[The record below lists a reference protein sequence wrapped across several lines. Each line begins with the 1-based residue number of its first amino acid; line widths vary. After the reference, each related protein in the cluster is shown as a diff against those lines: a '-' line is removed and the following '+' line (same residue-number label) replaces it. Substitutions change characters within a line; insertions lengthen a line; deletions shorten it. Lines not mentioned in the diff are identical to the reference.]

1 MTFIQFLVPGMVL
14 AIMCSTGNVL
24 AEPDTPFPIT
34 VAEAREMQ
42 KEVALPITAFYE
54 TEVPL
59 PAGKPGQL
67 IRSEPFDG
75 YNFPDG
81 TTPEEMG
88 IRVVRFLYHSR
99 AVDGTDVPASGVV
112 LIPYG
117 KPPAG
122 GWPVVVWAHGTS
134 GVGRMAAPSLRKD
147 LYYGWQGLL
156 EWPMLGYAVI
166 APDYAGLGTNVH
178 HQYLAAP
185 AQANDVIY
193 AVPAARAAVPGLGE
207 KWVAVGHSQGGGAV
221 VKAAEMDVTIL
232 DPGYLGAIA
241 LAPAGDLQAG
251 AAQINDSMV
260 RGYAAFLAF
269 GIKAVFPEFK
279 YHDLLTP
286 EATALMPVA
295 SDNGWLVT
303 MATFAYEVPAGKVL
317 KSNWMENA
325 SFRQMRD
332 LSMLGERPTR
342 GPLLLVAGID
352 DLTVPVDSIAATYER
367 MLKQGS
373 DVEYRTYAGL
383 DHDPLVFGTF
393 RAQFRWVEDRFA
405 GKPVGGQ

>member
-1 MTFIQFLVPGMVL
+1 M
-14 AIMCSTGNVL
+14 SS
-24 AEPDTPFPIT
+24 
-34 VAEAREMQ
+34 ARL
-42 KEVALPITAFYE
+42 K
-54 TEVPL
+54 
-59 PAGKPGQL
+59 
-67 IRSEPFDG
+67 S
-75 YNFPDG
+75 
-81 TTPEEMG
+81 
-88 IRVVRFLYHSR
+88 
-99 AVDGTDVPASGVV
+99 
-112 LIPYG
+112 
-117 KPPAG
+117 
-122 GWPVVVWAHGTS
+122 
-134 GVGRMAAPSLRKD
+134 
-147 LYYGWQGLL
+147 
-156 EWPMLGYAVI
+156 
-166 APDYAGLGTNVH
+166 
-178 HQYLAAP
+178 
-185 AQANDVIY
+185 IY
-193 AVPAARAAVPGLGE
+193 
-207 KWVAVGHSQGGGAV
+207 S
-221 VKAAEMDVTIL
+221 DN
-232 DPGYLGAIA
+232 
-241 LAPAGDLQAG
+241 

-279 YHDLLTP
+279 YRDLLTP

-325 SFRQMRD
+325 YFRQMRD

-393 RAQFRWVEDRFA
+393 RDQFRWVEDRFA